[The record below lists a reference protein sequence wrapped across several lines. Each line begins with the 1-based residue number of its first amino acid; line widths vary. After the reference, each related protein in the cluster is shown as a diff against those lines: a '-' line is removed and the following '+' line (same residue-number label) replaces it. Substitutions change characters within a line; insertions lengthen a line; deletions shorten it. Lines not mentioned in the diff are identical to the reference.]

1 MSILP
6 IRARNHLSL
15 AALTAA
21 LYGIDP
27 GKPGGDRTVFWSP
40 PVRSAT
46 SRPSRPVHQ
55 RQPQARERAR
65 RMGGDA
71 WSVFKAADRARRGL
85 PMGA

>member
-1 MSILP
+1 MSIFP
-6 IRARNHLSL
+6 IRSRNHLSL

-27 GKPGGDRTVFWSP
+27 GKRDGDRSAFWSP
-40 PVRSAT
+40 PVLRAT

-71 WSVFKAADRARRGL
+71 WAVFKAADRARRGL
-85 PMGA
+85 PLGA